1 MLELTERLI
10 EIADQLLTITKEQN
24 RILQQ
29 LEAARYGDAL
39 MEIESSLAGIQE
51 RADGPL
57 HLKKGGTEQRDGRND
72 R

>member
-10 EIADQLLTITKEQN
+10 EIAEQLLTITKEQN

-29 LEAARYGDAL
+29 LEAATYGDAL
-39 MEIESSLAGIQE
+39 MEIESSLAGIRE

-57 HLKKGGTEQRDGRND
+57 HLKEGGTTHRDGRND
-72 R
+72 S

>member
-39 MEIESSLAGIQE
+39 M
-51 RADGPL
+51 
-57 HLKKGGTEQRDGRND
+57 
-72 R
+72 